1 MMMVYLYFFN
11 PGIAYS
17 DVEIAG
23 GVLDLGHHLLVI
35 EGNLIITGGSLDIR
49 NGELL
54 VKGKVDQSGGKID
67 LNYGTLTVEGDFLQS
82 SGEMNVNRGKLKIK
96 GNYEISN
103 NSEIIMKNDKDYV
116 YVEGD
121 FEINLNDSTQARL
134 EAGIMEIKGDFID
147 NKKTNYDTD
156 RQGYIHELENFTAT
170 GTHRVILSGEE
181 KQTVSFNYPGYS
193 YFNILEITNSSEEG
207 VEFLTE
213 AYVIKELVATSS
225 KIENSKNIVIN
236 GQVVISEEAKTG
248 ESNWKYDLSIYH
260 WKLQRDQTIEGNVYE
275 CEENVYG
282 GIIDLNNK
290 TLNIHGNLI
299 QEKGTINVNN
309 GELRIQG
316 NYEMSS
322 FAGIFMTNDKDY
334 VYVGGNFEINLNK
347 IMPGQF
353 DAGIM
358 EIKGDFIVNKQVSDY
373 TDALENFTPGRRHRV
388 ILSGERKQTVH
399 FDYPGDSYFNILE
412 ITNSSAEGVEM
423 ATKVYVR
430 RLINKGSNIINPENI
445 ILMEEEKA
453 KGDLDGD
460 GSIDSL
466 DVTILKRYLLRKLT
480 TLPVDEYCADVNDDG
495 SIDSLD
501 LTLLKRYVLRKID
514 KF

>member
-236 GQVVISEEAKTG
+236 GQVVISEEAETG
-248 ESNWKYDLSIYH
+248 ESNWRYDLSIYY
-260 WKLQRDQTIEGNVYE
+260 WKLQKDQTIEGDVY
-275 CEENVYG
+275 VKDLYG
-282 GIIDLNNK
+282 GLDLNNK
-290 TLNIHGNLI
+290 TLNICGNLVHSEGI
-299 QEKGTINVNN
+299 IYVRK
-309 GELRIQG
+309 GELRVQG
-316 NYEMSS
+316 DYDMSYL
-322 FAGIFMTNDKDY
+322 AEIIMENDEDY
-334 VYVGGNFEINLNK
+334 VYVGG
-347 IMPGQF
+347 G
-353 DAGIM
+353 
-358 EIKGDFIVNKQVSDY
+358 
-373 TDALENFTPGRRHRV
+373 T
-388 ILSGERKQTVH
+388 
-399 FDYPGDSYFNILE
+399 
-412 ITNSSAEGVEM
+412 
-423 ATKVYVR
+423 
-430 RLINKGSNIINPENI
+430 
-445 ILMEEEKA
+445 
-453 KGDLDGD
+453 
-460 GSIDSL
+460 
-466 DVTILKRYLLRKLT
+466 LK
-480 TLPVDEYCADVNDDG
+480 
-495 SIDSLD
+495 
-501 LTLLKRYVLRKID
+501 
-514 KF
+514 